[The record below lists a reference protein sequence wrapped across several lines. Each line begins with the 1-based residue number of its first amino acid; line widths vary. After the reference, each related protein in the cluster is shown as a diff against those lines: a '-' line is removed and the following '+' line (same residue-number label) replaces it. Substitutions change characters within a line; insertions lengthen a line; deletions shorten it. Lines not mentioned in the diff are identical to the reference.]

1 MLPIPANPATSR
13 GFVYTLKS
21 LGGHLVVINSIPFE
35 IEEKRVLRE
44 LRIPRI
50 THVRELKEE
59 GVAKAIKQA
68 IDLSYTLI
76 HGKGCYKTVTIKE
89 VLHDR
94 VTIEGSDTLFIGANM
109 VKLLARCD
117 YATLLSCTIGPE
129 LEKKV
134 DHIKKTHTAD
144 AFFLDVVGGW
154 MADYMADKVDA
165 VVQSEV
171 LRNGYGRTMRY
182 SPGYGDWDLPVQRE
196 LLKKVE
202 AASIGVTCTET
213 FILQPRKS
221 VTAVIGWERPS

>member
-1 MLPIPANPATSR
+1 M
-13 GFVYTLKS
+13 YTIRS
-21 LGGHLVVINSIPFE
+21 LGGHQVVINSIPFE

-44 LRIPRI
+44 LRIPRL

-59 GVAKAIKQA
+59 GVARAIKQA
-68 IDLSYTLI
+68 IDMAYTLI
-76 HGKGCYKTVTIKE
+76 HGKACYKTLTIKE

-94 VTIEGSDTLFIGANM
+94 VTIDGSDTLFIGANM
-109 VKLLARCD
+109 VKLLANCD
-117 YATLLSCTIGPE
+117 YATLLACTIGSE

-144 AFFLDVVGGW
+144 AYFLDVVGGW
-154 MADYMADKVDA
+154 MADYMADKADA

-171 LRNGYGRTMRY
+171 QRNGYGRTMRY

-196 LLKKVE
+196 LLKRVE
-202 AASIGVTCTET
+202 AAAIGVTRTET